1 MGRRSKRPKMRIFPI
16 ITAGI
21 VCLVIYLLI
30 LERERVLA
38 FAGLFAAE
46 PSAQETTQ
54 DPPEPALTQTDRAA
68 SSDPRVHV
76 LVRRSEAQVTEN
88 AVALR
93 GRTEALRAVTVAA
106 EISGRVISDP
116 LRAGAFVETG
126 AMLCQIDPGTRISA
140 REEAMAALDSARA
153 RLPEA
158 QAQLAGARAQLTAA
172 EIDANAAARLSESG
186 FGSETRAA
194 SAQAG
199 REGALAAIQS
209 GEAAVAQARSGIRAA
224 EAAITRADQDI
235 ERLAILA
242 PFAGYLETDTAELGS
257 LLQPGSPC
265 ATVIQLDPIKLVGF
279 VPEAQVDRVLVGAQA
294 GARLASGREVTGAVS
309 FVSRSADERTRT
321 FRVEITVA
329 NPDVA
334 IRDGQTADILI
345 GSEGTSAHLL
355 PASSMTLNDAGT
367 LGVRLVQD
375 GVVRFAPVRMI
386 RDTATGVWLS
396 GLPEQADVIVV
407 GQEFVTDGV
416 PVRVTYQELTQ

>member
-1 MGRRSKRPKMRIFPI
+1 MRIFPI
-16 ITAGI
+16 ITAGL
-21 VCLVIYLLI
+21 VCVAIYLLI

-38 FAGLFAAE
+38 FAGLFGTE
-46 PSAQETTQ
+46 PTAQDTQ
-54 DPPEPALTQTDRAA
+54 QDTAQPALAEADRAA
-68 SSDPRVHV
+68 QSDPRVHV

-88 AVALR
+88 AVPLR
-93 GRTEALRAVTVAA
+93 GRTEALRTVTVAA
-106 EISGRVISDP
+106 EISGRVISEP
-116 LRAGAFVETG
+116 LRAGAFVDTG
-126 AMLCQIDPGTRISA
+126 AMLCQIDPGTRMST
-140 REEAMAALDSARA
+140 REEALAALDSARA

-224 EAAITRADQDI
+224 EAAITRAEQDI
-235 ERLAILA
+235 ARLSILS

-294 GARLASGREVTGAVS
+294 GARLASGREVTGEVS

-321 FRVEITVA
+321 FRVEITVP
-329 NPDVA
+329 NPDVT

-345 GSEGTSAHLL
+345 GSEGTPAHLL
-355 PASSMTLNDAGT
+355 PASSMTLNDTGT

-386 RDTATGVWLS
+386 RDTINGVWLS
-396 GLPEQADVIVV
+396 GLPQQADVIVV